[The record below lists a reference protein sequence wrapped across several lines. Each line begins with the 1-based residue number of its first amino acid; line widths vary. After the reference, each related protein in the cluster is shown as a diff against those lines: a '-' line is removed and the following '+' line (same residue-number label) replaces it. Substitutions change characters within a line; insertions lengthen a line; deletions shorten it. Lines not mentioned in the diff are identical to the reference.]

1 MNRRSDQPMNTSMIK
16 KIQQELLNGL
26 DVLLVTGAFWL
37 CWQHFYQNRID
48 HPFYYLG
55 NLIMVFLFGLFYYSI
70 SHLYNGYSV
79 PISRIYELV
88 YSQTLAAC
96 LSDGLLYLMILLIN
110 RHYITFLPFLPTLV
124 LQFFLIV
131 GWTVA
136 AHQWYFHQF
145 PPKKTVV
152 ILGQGQNVDA
162 LVKQYGMDVHF
173 DVQSVVPVEEC
184 LKDLPGTIGQAEV
197 VFCCGLH
204 SHNRNLV
211 TKYCVAHK
219 ISTYVIPRIGDVI
232 MDSARKVHLFHLPMM
247 AVQRYNPSPEY
258 LILKR
263 AYDIALSL
271 VALVLFA
278 PIMAVVAAAIKATDG
293 GDIFYR
299 QARLTKD
306 GKVFQVLKFR
316 SMRMDAE
323 KDGVARLS
331 TGENDPRVTK
341 VGRFIRAVRFDELP
355 QLLNILKG
363 DMAIVGPRP
372 ERPAISAQYAQAMP
386 EWNLR
391 LQAKC
396 GLTGYAQVYGQ
407 YNTTPYDKLL
417 LDLMYIAKPSLFEDF
432 KIIFATVKILF
443 MKEST
448 AGVAEGQVTAEAEP
462 VHEGNMGQSFK

>member
-1 MNRRSDQPMNTSMIK
+1 MNTSMIK

-219 ISTYVIPRIGDVI
+219 IGTYVIPRIGDVI

-323 KDGVARLS
+323 KDGIARLS

-462 VHEGNMGQSFK
+462 VHVRERMNG

>member
-1 MNRRSDQPMNTSMIK
+1 MNRFMTTSMHK
-16 KIQQELLNGL
+16 KIQQEILNGFNI
-26 DVLLVTGAFWL
+26 LLVTGAFWL
-37 CWQHFYQNRID
+37 CWSYFYASQIT
-48 HPFYYLG
+48 HPFYYVG
-55 NLIMVFLFGLFYYSI
+55 NLIMVFLFGLFYYFT
-70 SHLYNGYSV
+70 SHLYNGYSL

-88 YSQTLAAC
+88 YSQALAA
-96 LSDGLLYLMILLIN
+96 LISDGILYLITILIN
-110 RHYITFLPFLPTLV
+110 RHYISFFPFVPTFL
-124 LQFFLIV
+124 LQFLLITL
-131 GWTVA
+131 WTVA
-136 AHQWYFHQF
+136 AHQWYFREF

-152 ILGQGQNVDA
+152 ILGQGQNVDK

-184 LKDLPGTIGQAEV
+184 LKDIPGTIGQAEV
-197 VFCCGLH
+197 VFCCGLR

-219 ISTYVIPRIGDVI
+219 IGTYVIPRIGDVI
-232 MDSARKVHLFHLPMM
+232 MDSAKKVHLFHLPMM
-247 AVQRYNPSPEY
+247 AVQRYNPSPEF
-258 LILKR
+258 LFFKR
-263 AYDIALSL
+263 LYDIVLSL

-278 PIMAVVAAAIKATDG
+278 PIMAAVAVAIKFTDG

-372 ERPAISAQYAQAMP
+372 ERPEISAQYAKAMP

-443 MKEST
+443 MKDST
-448 AGVAEGQVTAEAEP
+448 EGVAEGQVTAETKTE
-462 VHEGNMGQSFK
+462 SR

>member
-211 TKYCVAHK
+211 TKYCMAHK

-462 VHEGNMGQSFK
+462 VHVRERMNG

>member
-1 MNRRSDQPMNTSMIK
+1 MNRFMTTSMHK
-16 KIQQELLNGL
+16 KIQQELLNGFNI
-26 DVLLVTGAFWL
+26 LLVTGAFWL
-37 CWQHFYQNRID
+37 CWSYFYASQIT
-48 HPFYYLG
+48 HPFYYVG
-55 NLIMVFLFGLFYYSI
+55 NLIMVFLFGLFYYFT
-70 SHLYNGYSV
+70 SHLYNGYSL

-88 YSQTLAAC
+88 YSQALAA
-96 LSDGLLYLMILLIN
+96 LISDGILYLITILIN
-110 RHYITFLPFLPTLV
+110 RHYISFFPFVPTFL
-124 LQFFLIV
+124 LQFFLITL
-131 GWTVA
+131 WTVA
-136 AHQWYFHQF
+136 AHQWYFRVF
-145 PPKKTVV
+145 PPRKTVV
-152 ILGQGQNVDA
+152 ILGQGQNVDK

-184 LKDLPGTIGQAEV
+184 LKDIPGTIGQAEV
-197 VFCCGLH
+197 VFCCGLR

-219 ISTYVIPRIGDVI
+219 IGTYVIPRIGDVI
-232 MDSARKVHLFHLPMM
+232 MDSAKKVHLFHLPMM
-247 AVQRYNPSPEY
+247 AVQRYNPSPEF
-258 LILKR
+258 LFFKR
-263 AYDIALSL
+263 LYDIVLSL

-278 PIMAVVAAAIKATDG
+278 PIMAAVAVAIKMTDG

-372 ERPAISAQYAQAMP
+372 ERPEISAQYAKAMP

-443 MKEST
+443 MKDST
-448 AGVAEGQVTAEAEP
+448 EGVAEGQVTAETSSNSKG
-462 VHEGNMGQSFK
+462 VIN

>member
-1 MNRRSDQPMNTSMIK
+1 MNTSMIK

-219 ISTYVIPRIGDVI
+219 IGTYVIPRIGDVI

-278 PIMAVVAAAIKATDG
+278 PIMVVVAAAIKATDG

-448 AGVAEGQVTAEAEP
+448 AGMAEGQVTAEAT
-462 VHEGNMGQSFK
+462 NKN

>member
-1 MNRRSDQPMNTSMIK
+1 MNRFMTTSMHK
-16 KIQQELLNGL
+16 KIQQELLNGFNI
-26 DVLLVTGAFWL
+26 LLVTGAFWL
-37 CWQHFYQNRID
+37 CWSYFYARQIT
-48 HPFYYLG
+48 HPFYYAG
-55 NLIMVFLFGLFYYSI
+55 NLIMVFLFGLFYYFT
-70 SHLYNGYSV
+70 SHLYNGYSL

-88 YSQTLAAC
+88 YSQALAA
-96 LSDGLLYLMILLIN
+96 LISDGILYLITILIN
-110 RHYITFLPFLPTLV
+110 RHYISFFPFVPTFL
-124 LQFFLIV
+124 LQFFLITL
-131 GWTVA
+131 WTVA
-136 AHQWYFHQF
+136 AHQWYFREF

-152 ILGQGQNVDA
+152 ILGQGQNVDK

-184 LKDLPGTIGQAEV
+184 LKDIPGTIGQAEV

-219 ISTYVIPRIGDVI
+219 IGTYVIPRIGDVI
-232 MDSARKVHLFHLPMM
+232 MDSAKKVHLFHLPMM
-247 AVQRYNPSPEY
+247 AVQRYNPSPEF
-258 LILKR
+258 LFFKR
-263 AYDIALSL
+263 LYDIVLSL

-278 PIMAVVAAAIKATDG
+278 PIMAAVAVAIKMTDG

-372 ERPAISAQYAQAMP
+372 ERPEISAQYAKAMP

-443 MKEST
+443 MKDST
-448 AGVAEGQVTAEAEP
+448 EGVAEGQVTAEAAHAQEKMN
-462 VHEGNMGQSFK
+462 G

>member
-1 MNRRSDQPMNTSMIK
+1 MNRFMTTSMYK
-16 KIQQELLNGL
+16 KIQQEILNGFNI
-26 DVLLVTGAFWL
+26 LLVTGAFWL
-37 CWQHFYQNRID
+37 CWSYFYASQIT
-48 HPFYYLG
+48 HPFYYVG
-55 NLIMVFLFGLFYYSI
+55 NLIMVFLFGLFYYFT
-70 SHLYNGYSV
+70 SHLYNGYSL

-88 YSQTLAAC
+88 YSQALAA
-96 LSDGLLYLMILLIN
+96 LISDGILYLITILIN
-110 RHYITFLPFLPTLV
+110 RHYISFFPFVPTFL
-124 LQFFLIV
+124 LQFLLITL
-131 GWTVA
+131 WTVA
-136 AHQWYFHQF
+136 AHQWYFREF

-152 ILGQGQNVDA
+152 ILGQGQNVDK

-184 LKDLPGTIGQAEV
+184 LKDIPGTIGQAEV
-197 VFCCGLH
+197 VFCCGLR

-219 ISTYVIPRIGDVI
+219 IGTYVIPRIGDVI
-232 MDSARKVHLFHLPMM
+232 MDSAKKVHLFHLPMM
-247 AVQRYNPSPEY
+247 AVQRYNPSPEF
-258 LILKR
+258 LFFKR
-263 AYDIALSL
+263 LYDIVLSL

-278 PIMAVVAAAIKATDG
+278 PIMAAVAVAIKMTDG

-372 ERPAISAQYAQAMP
+372 ERPEISAQYAKAMP

-407 YNTTPYDKLL
+407 YNTNPYDKLL

-443 MKEST
+443 MKDST
-448 AGVAEGQVTAEAEP
+448 EGVAEGQVTAEVEP
-462 VHEGNMGQSFK
+462 VHVRERMNG

>member
-219 ISTYVIPRIGDVI
+219 IGTYVIPRIGDVI

>member
-1 MNRRSDQPMNTSMIK
+1 MNTSMIK

-462 VHEGNMGQSFK
+462 VHEGGKQC

>member
-1 MNRRSDQPMNTSMIK
+1 MNTSMIK

-306 GKVFQVLKFR
+306 GKIFQVLKFR

>member
-1 MNRRSDQPMNTSMIK
+1 MNRFMTTSMHK
-16 KIQQELLNGL
+16 KIQQELLNGFNI
-26 DVLLVTGAFWL
+26 LLVTGAFWL
-37 CWQHFYQNRID
+37 CWSYFYASQIT
-48 HPFYYLG
+48 HPFYYVG
-55 NLIMVFLFGLFYYSI
+55 NLIMVFLFGLFYYFT
-70 SHLYNGYSV
+70 SHLYNGYSL

-88 YSQTLAAC
+88 YSQALAA
-96 LSDGLLYLMILLIN
+96 LISDGILYLITILIN
-110 RHYITFLPFLPTLV
+110 RHYISFFPFVPTFL
-124 LQFFLIV
+124 LQFFLITL
-131 GWTVA
+131 WTVA
-136 AHQWYFHQF
+136 AHQWYFREF

-152 ILGQGQNVDA
+152 ILGQGQNVDK

-184 LKDLPGTIGQAEV
+184 LKDIPGTIGQAEV

-219 ISTYVIPRIGDVI
+219 IGTYVIPRIGDVI
-232 MDSARKVHLFHLPMM
+232 MDSAKKVHLFHLPMM
-247 AVQRYNPSPEY
+247 AVQRYNPSPEF
-258 LILKR
+258 LFFKR
-263 AYDIALSL
+263 LYDIVLSL

-278 PIMAVVAAAIKATDG
+278 PIMAAVAVAIKMTDG

-372 ERPAISAQYAQAMP
+372 ERPEISAQYAKAMP

-417 LDLMYIAKPSLFEDF
+417 LDLMYIARPSLFEDF

-448 AGVAEGQVTAEAEP
+448 EGVAEGQVTAEVEP
-462 VHEGNMGQSFK
+462 VHVRERMNG

>member
-1 MNRRSDQPMNTSMIK
+1 MNRFMTTSMHK
-16 KIQQELLNGL
+16 KIQQELLNGFNI
-26 DVLLVTGAFWL
+26 LLVTGAFWL
-37 CWQHFYQNRID
+37 CWSYFYASQIT
-48 HPFYYLG
+48 HPFYYVG
-55 NLIMVFLFGLFYYSI
+55 NLIMVFLFGLFYYFT
-70 SHLYNGYSV
+70 SHLYNGYSL

-88 YSQTLAAC
+88 YSQALAA
-96 LSDGLLYLMILLIN
+96 LISDGILYLITILIN
-110 RHYITFLPFLPTLV
+110 RHYISFFPFVPTFL
-124 LQFFLIV
+124 LQFFLITL
-131 GWTVA
+131 WTVA
-136 AHQWYFHQF
+136 AHQWYFREF

-152 ILGQGQNVDA
+152 ILGQGQNVDK

-184 LKDLPGTIGQAEV
+184 LKDIPGTIGQAEV

-219 ISTYVIPRIGDVI
+219 IGTYVIPRIGDVI
-232 MDSARKVHLFHLPMM
+232 MDSAKKVHLFHLPMM
-247 AVQRYNPSPEY
+247 AVQRYNPSPEF
-258 LILKR
+258 LFFKR
-263 AYDIALSL
+263 LYDIVLSL

-278 PIMAVVAAAIKATDG
+278 PIMAAVAVAIKMTDG

-372 ERPAISAQYAQAMP
+372 ERPEISAQYAKAMP

-443 MKEST
+443 MKDST
-448 AGVAEGQVTAEAEP
+448 EGVAEGQVTAEVEP
-462 VHEGNMGQSFK
+462 VHVREKMNG

>member
-1 MNRRSDQPMNTSMIK
+1 MNRFMTTSMHK
-16 KIQQELLNGL
+16 KIQQELLNGFNI
-26 DVLLVTGAFWL
+26 LLVTGAFWL
-37 CWQHFYQNRID
+37 CWSYFYAGRIT
-48 HPFYYLG
+48 HPFYYVG
-55 NLIMVFLFGLFYYSI
+55 NLIMVFLFGLFYYFT
-70 SHLYNGYSV
+70 SHLYNGYSL

-88 YSQTLAAC
+88 YSQALAA
-96 LSDGLLYLMILLIN
+96 LISDGILYLITILIN
-110 RHYITFLPFLPTLV
+110 RHYISFFPFVPTFL
-124 LQFFLIV
+124 LQFFLITL
-131 GWTVA
+131 WTVA
-136 AHQWYFHQF
+136 AHQWYFREF

-152 ILGQGQNVDA
+152 ILGQGQNVDK

-184 LKDLPGTIGQAEV
+184 LKDIPGTIGQAEV
-197 VFCCGLH
+197 VFCCGLR

-219 ISTYVIPRIGDVI
+219 IGTYVIPRIGDVI
-232 MDSARKVHLFHLPMM
+232 MDSAKKVHLFHLPMM
-247 AVQRYNPSPEY
+247 AVQRYNPSPEF
-258 LILKR
+258 LFFKR
-263 AYDIALSL
+263 LYDIVLSL

-278 PIMAVVAAAIKATDG
+278 PIMAAVAVAIKMTDG

-372 ERPAISAQYAQAMP
+372 ERPEISAQYAKAMP

-443 MKEST
+443 MKDST
-448 AGVAEGQVTAEAEP
+448 EGVAEGQVTAEVGP
-462 VHEGNMGQSFK
+462 VHEGGKQC

>member
-1 MNRRSDQPMNTSMIK
+1 MNTSMIK

-26 DVLLVTGAFWL
+26 DILLVTGAFWL

-70 SHLYNGYSV
+70 SHLYNGYTL

-184 LKDLPGTIGQAEV
+184 LKDIPGTIGQAEV

-219 ISTYVIPRIGDVI
+219 IGTYVIPRIGDVI

-372 ERPAISAQYAQAMP
+372 ELPAISAQYAKAMP

-448 AGVAEGQVTAEAEP
+448 EGVAEGQVTAEAT
-462 VHEGNMGQSFK
+462 NKN

>member
-1 MNRRSDQPMNTSMIK
+1 MNRFMTTSMHK
-16 KIQQELLNGL
+16 KIQQELLNGFNI
-26 DVLLVTGAFWL
+26 LLVTGAFWL
-37 CWQHFYQNRID
+37 CWSYFYASRLTY
-48 HPFYYLG
+48 PFYYVG
-55 NLIMVFLFGLFYYSI
+55 NLIMVFLFGLFYYFT
-70 SHLYNGYSV
+70 SHLYNGYSL

-88 YSQTLAAC
+88 YSQALAA
-96 LSDGLLYLMILLIN
+96 LISDGILYLITILIN
-110 RHYITFLPFLPTLV
+110 RHYISFFPFVPTFL
-124 LQFFLIV
+124 LQFFLITL
-131 GWTVA
+131 WTVA
-136 AHQWYFHQF
+136 AHQWYFRVF
-145 PPKKTVV
+145 PPRKTVV
-152 ILGQGQNVDA
+152 ILGQGQNVDK

-184 LKDLPGTIGQAEV
+184 LKDIPGTIGQAEV
-197 VFCCGLH
+197 VFCCGLR

-219 ISTYVIPRIGDVI
+219 IGTYVIPRIGDVI
-232 MDSARKVHLFHLPMM
+232 MDSAKKVHLFHLPMM
-247 AVQRYNPSPEY
+247 AVQRYNPSPEF
-258 LILKR
+258 LFFKR
-263 AYDIALSL
+263 LYDIVLSL

-278 PIMAVVAAAIKATDG
+278 PIMAAVAVAIKMTDG

-372 ERPAISAQYAQAMP
+372 ERPEISAQYAKAMP

-443 MKEST
+443 MKDST
-448 AGVAEGQVTAEAEP
+448 EGVAEGQVTAEVEP
-462 VHEGNMGQSFK
+462 VHVRERMNG

>member
-1 MNRRSDQPMNTSMIK
+1 MNTSMIK

-219 ISTYVIPRIGDVI
+219 IGTYVIPRIGDVI

-448 AGVAEGQVTAEAEP
+448 AGVAEGQVTAEAT
-462 VHEGNMGQSFK
+462 NKN

>member
-1 MNRRSDQPMNTSMIK
+1 MNRFMTTSMHK
-16 KIQQELLNGL
+16 KIQQELLNGFNI
-26 DVLLVTGAFWL
+26 LLVTGAFWL
-37 CWQHFYQNRID
+37 CWSYFYASQIT
-48 HPFYYLG
+48 HPFYYVG
-55 NLIMVFLFGLFYYSI
+55 NLIMVFLFGLFYYFT
-70 SHLYNGYSV
+70 SHLYNGYSL

-88 YSQTLAAC
+88 YSQALAA
-96 LSDGLLYLMILLIN
+96 LISDGILYLITILIN
-110 RHYITFLPFLPTLV
+110 RHYISFFPFVPTFL
-124 LQFFLIV
+124 LQFFLITL
-131 GWTVA
+131 WTVA
-136 AHQWYFHQF
+136 AHQWYFREF

-152 ILGQGQNVDA
+152 ILGQGQNVDK

-184 LKDLPGTIGQAEV
+184 LKDIPGTIGQAEV

-219 ISTYVIPRIGDVI
+219 IGTYVIPRIGDVI
-232 MDSARKVHLFHLPMM
+232 MDSAKKVHLFHLPMM
-247 AVQRYNPSPEY
+247 AVQRYNPSPEF
-258 LILKR
+258 LFFKR
-263 AYDIALSL
+263 LYDIVLSL

-278 PIMAVVAAAIKATDG
+278 PIMAAVAVAIKMTDG

-372 ERPAISAQYAQAMP
+372 ERPEISAQYAKAMP

-443 MKEST
+443 MKDST
-448 AGVAEGQVTAEAEP
+448 EGVAEGQVTAEVKP
-462 VHEGNMGQSFK
+462 VHVRERMNG

>member
-1 MNRRSDQPMNTSMIK
+1 MNRFMTTSMHK
-16 KIQQELLNGL
+16 KIQQELLNGFNI
-26 DVLLVTGAFWL
+26 LLVTGAFWL
-37 CWQHFYQNRID
+37 CWSYFYASQIT
-48 HPFYYLG
+48 HPFYYVG
-55 NLIMVFLFGLFYYSI
+55 NLIMVFLFGLFYYFT
-70 SHLYNGYSV
+70 SHLYNGYSL

-88 YSQTLAAC
+88 YSQALAA
-96 LSDGLLYLMILLIN
+96 LISDGILYLITILIN
-110 RHYITFLPFLPTLV
+110 RHYISFFPFVPTFL
-124 LQFFLIV
+124 LQFFLITL
-131 GWTVA
+131 WTVA
-136 AHQWYFHQF
+136 AHQWYFREF

-152 ILGQGQNVDA
+152 ILGQGQNVDK

-184 LKDLPGTIGQAEV
+184 IQDIPGTIGQAEV

-219 ISTYVIPRIGDVI
+219 IGTYVIPRIGDVI
-232 MDSARKVHLFHLPMM
+232 MDSAKKVHLFHLPMM
-247 AVQRYNPSPEY
+247 AVQRYNPSPEF
-258 LILKR
+258 LFFKR
-263 AYDIALSL
+263 LYDIVLSL
-271 VALVLFA
+271 VALVPFA
-278 PIMAVVAAAIKATDG
+278 PIMAAVAAAIKFTDG

-372 ERPAISAQYAQAMP
+372 ERPEISAQYAKAMP

-443 MKEST
+443 MKDST
-448 AGVAEGQVTAEAEP
+448 EGVAEGQVTAEVEP
-462 VHEGNMGQSFK
+462 VHVREKMNG

>member
-1 MNRRSDQPMNTSMIK
+1 MNTSIIK

-219 ISTYVIPRIGDVI
+219 IGTYVIPRIGDVI

-462 VHEGNMGQSFK
+462 VHVRERMNG

>member
-1 MNRRSDQPMNTSMIK
+1 MNRFMTTSMHK
-16 KIQQELLNGL
+16 KIQQELLNGFNI
-26 DVLLVTGAFWL
+26 LLVTGAFWL
-37 CWQHFYQNRID
+37 CWSYFYASQIT
-48 HPFYYLG
+48 HPFYYVG
-55 NLIMVFLFGLFYYSI
+55 NLIMVFLFGLFYYFT
-70 SHLYNGYSV
+70 SHLYNGYSL

-88 YSQTLAAC
+88 YSQALAA
-96 LSDGLLYLMILLIN
+96 LISDGILYLITILIN
-110 RHYITFLPFLPTLV
+110 RHYISFFPFVPTFLF
-124 LQFFLIV
+124 QFFLITL
-131 GWTVA
+131 WTVA
-136 AHQWYFHQF
+136 AHQWYFREF

-152 ILGQGQNVDA
+152 ILGQGQNVDK

-173 DVQSVVPVEEC
+173 DVQSVVPVEAC
-184 LKDLPGTIGQAEV
+184 LKDIPGTIGQAEV

-219 ISTYVIPRIGDVI
+219 IGTYVIPRIGDVI
-232 MDSARKVHLFHLPMM
+232 MDSAKKVHLFHLPMM
-247 AVQRYNPSPEY
+247 AVQRYNPSPEF
-258 LILKR
+258 LFFKR
-263 AYDIALSL
+263 LYDIVLSL

-278 PIMAVVAAAIKATDG
+278 PIMAAVAVAIKMTDG

-372 ERPAISAQYAQAMP
+372 ERPEISAQYAKAMP

-443 MKEST
+443 MKDST
-448 AGVAEGQVTAEAEP
+448 EGVAEGQVTAEVEP
-462 VHEGNMGQSFK
+462 VHVRERMNG

>member
-1 MNRRSDQPMNTSMIK
+1 MNRFMTTSMHK
-16 KIQQELLNGL
+16 KIQQELLNGFNI
-26 DVLLVTGAFWL
+26 LLVTGAFWL
-37 CWQHFYQNRID
+37 CWSYFYASQIT
-48 HPFYYLG
+48 HPFYYAG
-55 NLIMVFLFGLFYYSI
+55 NLIMVFLFGLFYYFT
-70 SHLYNGYSV
+70 SHLYNGYSL

-88 YSQTLAAC
+88 YSQALAA
-96 LSDGLLYLMILLIN
+96 LISDGILYLITILIN
-110 RHYITFLPFLPTLV
+110 RHYISFFPFVPTFL
-124 LQFFLIV
+124 LQFLLITL
-131 GWTVA
+131 WTVA
-136 AHQWYFHQF
+136 AHQWYFREF

-152 ILGQGQNVDA
+152 ILGQGQNVDK

-173 DVQSVVPVEEC
+173 DVQSVIPVEEC
-184 LKDLPGTIGQAEV
+184 LKDIPGTIGQAEV
-197 VFCCGLH
+197 VFCCGLR

-219 ISTYVIPRIGDVI
+219 IGTYVIPRIGDVI
-232 MDSARKVHLFHLPMM
+232 MDSAKKVHLFHLPMM
-247 AVQRYNPSPEY
+247 AVQRYNPSPEF
-258 LILKR
+258 LFFKR
-263 AYDIALSL
+263 LYDIVLSL

-278 PIMAVVAAAIKATDG
+278 PIMAAVAAAIKFTDG

-372 ERPAISAQYAQAMP
+372 ERPEISAQYAKAMP

-443 MKEST
+443 MKDST
-448 AGVAEGQVTAEAEP
+448 EGVAEGQVTAEVKP
-462 VHEGNMGQSFK
+462 VHEGGKQC

>member
-1 MNRRSDQPMNTSMIK
+1 MNRFMTTSMHK
-16 KIQQELLNGL
+16 KIQQELLNGFNI
-26 DVLLVTGAFWL
+26 LLVTGAFWL
-37 CWQHFYQNRID
+37 CWSYFYARQITY
-48 HPFYYLG
+48 PFYYVG
-55 NLIMVFLFGLFYYSI
+55 NLIMVFLFGLFYYFT
-70 SHLYNGYSV
+70 SHLYNGYSL

-88 YSQTLAAC
+88 YSQALAA
-96 LSDGLLYLMILLIN
+96 LISDGILYLITILIN
-110 RHYITFLPFLPTLV
+110 RHYISFFPFVPTFL
-124 LQFFLIV
+124 LQFLLITL
-131 GWTVA
+131 WTVA
-136 AHQWYFHQF
+136 AHQWYFRVF

-152 ILGQGQNVDA
+152 ILGQGQNVDK

-184 LKDLPGTIGQAEV
+184 LKDIPGTIGQAEV
-197 VFCCGLH
+197 VFCCGLR

-219 ISTYVIPRIGDVI
+219 IGAYVIPRIGDVI
-232 MDSARKVHLFHLPMM
+232 MDSAKKVHLFHLPMM
-247 AVQRYNPSPEY
+247 AVQRYNPSPEF
-258 LILKR
+258 LFFKR
-263 AYDIALSL
+263 LYDIVLSL

-278 PIMAVVAAAIKATDG
+278 PIMAAVAVAIKMTDG

-363 DMAIVGPRP
+363 DMAIVGSRP
-372 ERPAISAQYAQAMP
+372 ERPEISAQYAKTMP

-417 LDLMYIAKPSLFEDF
+417 LDLMYIARPSLFEDF

-443 MKEST
+443 MKDST
-448 AGVAEGQVTAEAEP
+448 EGVAEGQVTAEVEP

>member
-1 MNRRSDQPMNTSMIK
+1 MTTSMHK
-16 KIQQELLNGL
+16 KIQQELLNGFNI
-26 DVLLVTGAFWL
+26 LLVTGAFWL
-37 CWQHFYQNRID
+37 CWSYFYAGQIT
-48 HPFYYLG
+48 HPFYYAG
-55 NLIMVFLFGLFYYSI
+55 NLIMVFLFGLFYYFT
-70 SHLYNGYSV
+70 SHLYNGYSL

-88 YSQTLAAC
+88 YSQALAA
-96 LSDGLLYLMILLIN
+96 LISDGILYLITILIN
-110 RHYITFLPFLPTLV
+110 RHYISFFPFVPTFL
-124 LQFFLIV
+124 LQFLLITL
-131 GWTVA
+131 WTVA
-136 AHQWYFHQF
+136 AHQWYFREF

-152 ILGQGQNVDA
+152 ILGQGQNVDK

-173 DVQSVVPVEEC
+173 DVQSVIPVEEC
-184 LKDLPGTIGQAEV
+184 LKDIPGTIGQAEV
-197 VFCCGLH
+197 VFCCGLR

-219 ISTYVIPRIGDVI
+219 IGTYVIPRIGDVI
-232 MDSARKVHLFHLPMM
+232 MDSAKKVHLFHLPMM
-247 AVQRYNPSPEY
+247 AVQRYNPSPEF
-258 LILKR
+258 LFFKR
-263 AYDIALSL
+263 LYDILLSL
-271 VALVLFA
+271 VALVLFG
-278 PIMAVVAAAIKATDG
+278 PIMAAVAVAIKMTDG

-372 ERPAISAQYAQAMP
+372 ERPEISAQYAKAMP

-443 MKEST
+443 MKDST
-448 AGVAEGQVTAEAEP
+448 EGVAEGQVTAEVEP
-462 VHEGNMGQSFK
+462 VHEGGKQC

>member
-1 MNRRSDQPMNTSMIK
+1 MNTSMIK

-219 ISTYVIPRIGDVI
+219 IGTYVIPRIGDVI

-306 GKVFQVLKFR
+306 GKVFHVLKFR

-323 KDGVARLS
+323 KDGIARLS

-341 VGRFIRAVRFDELP
+341 VGRLIRAVRFDELP

-363 DMAIVGPRP
+363 DMTIVGPRP

>member
-16 KIQQELLNGL
+16 KIQQELLNRL

-197 VFCCGLH
+197 VFCCGLR
-204 SHNRNLV
+204 SHTRNQV
-211 TKYCVAHK
+211 AKYCVAHK
-219 ISTYVIPRIGDVI
+219 IGTYVIPRIGDVI

-306 GKVFQVLKFR
+306 GKIFQVLKFR

-462 VHEGNMGQSFK
+462 VHVRERMNG

>member
-1 MNRRSDQPMNTSMIK
+1 
-16 KIQQELLNGL
+16 
-26 DVLLVTGAFWL
+26 
-37 CWQHFYQNRID
+37 
-48 HPFYYLG
+48 
-55 NLIMVFLFGLFYYSI
+55 MVFLFGLFYYSI

-219 ISTYVIPRIGDVI
+219 IGTYVIPRIGDVI

-462 VHEGNMGQSFK
+462 VHVRERMNG

>member
-1 MNRRSDQPMNTSMIK
+1 MNHFMTTSMHK
-16 KIQQELLNGL
+16 KIQQEILNGFNI
-26 DVLLVTGAFWL
+26 LLVTGAFWL
-37 CWQHFYQNRID
+37 CWSYFYASQIT
-48 HPFYYLG
+48 HPFYYVG
-55 NLIMVFLFGLFYYSI
+55 NLIMVFLFGLFYYFT
-70 SHLYNGYSV
+70 SHLYNGYSL

-88 YSQTLAAC
+88 YSQALAA
-96 LSDGLLYLMILLIN
+96 LISDGILYLITILIN
-110 RHYITFLPFLPTLV
+110 RHYISFFPFVPTFL
-124 LQFFLIV
+124 LQFFLITL
-131 GWTVA
+131 WTVT
-136 AHQWYFHQF
+136 AHQWYFREF

-152 ILGQGQNVDA
+152 ILGQGQNVDK

-184 LKDLPGTIGQAEV
+184 LKDIPGTIGQAEV

-219 ISTYVIPRIGDVI
+219 IGTYVIPRIGDVI
-232 MDSARKVHLFHLPMM
+232 MDSAKKVHLFHLPMM
-247 AVQRYNPSPEY
+247 AVQRYNPSPEF
-258 LILKR
+258 LFFKR
-263 AYDIALSL
+263 FYDIVLSL

-278 PIMAVVAAAIKATDG
+278 PIMAAVAVAIKLTDG

-372 ERPAISAQYAQAMP
+372 ERPEISAQYAKAMP

-391 LQAKC
+391 LQTKC

-443 MKEST
+443 MKDST
-448 AGVAEGQVTAEAEP
+448 EGVAEGQVTAEVEP
-462 VHEGNMGQSFK
+462 VHVRERMNG

>member
-1 MNRRSDQPMNTSMIK
+1 MNTSMIK

-417 LDLMYIAKPSLFEDF
+417 LDLMYIAKSSLFEDF

>member
-306 GKVFQVLKFR
+306 GKIFQVLKFR

-462 VHEGNMGQSFK
+462 VHVRERMNG

>member
-1 MNRRSDQPMNTSMIK
+1 MNRFMTTSMHK
-16 KIQQELLNGL
+16 KIQQELLNGFNI
-26 DVLLVTGAFWL
+26 LLVTGAFWL
-37 CWQHFYQNRID
+37 CWSYFYASQIT
-48 HPFYYLG
+48 HPFYYVG
-55 NLIMVFLFGLFYYSI
+55 NLIMVFLFGLFYYFT
-70 SHLYNGYSV
+70 SHLYNGYSL

-88 YSQTLAAC
+88 YSQALAA
-96 LSDGLLYLMILLIN
+96 LISDGILYLITILIN
-110 RHYITFLPFLPTLV
+110 RHYISFFPFVPTFL
-124 LQFFLIV
+124 LQFFLITL
-131 GWTVA
+131 WTVA
-136 AHQWYFHQF
+136 AHQWYFREF
-145 PPKKTVV
+145 PPRKTVV
-152 ILGQGQNVDA
+152 ILGQGQNVDK

-184 LKDLPGTIGQAEV
+184 LKDIPGTIGQAEV

-219 ISTYVIPRIGDVI
+219 IGTYVIPRIGDVI
-232 MDSARKVHLFHLPMM
+232 MDSAKKVHLFHLPMM
-247 AVQRYNPSPEY
+247 AVQRYNPSPEF
-258 LILKR
+258 LFFKR
-263 AYDIALSL
+263 LYDIVLSL

-278 PIMAVVAAAIKATDG
+278 PIMAAVAAAIKFTDG

-372 ERPAISAQYAQAMP
+372 ERPEISAQYAKAMP

-443 MKEST
+443 MKDST
-448 AGVAEGQVTAEAEP
+448 EGVAEGQVTAEVEP
-462 VHEGNMGQSFK
+462 VHVREKMNG

>member
-1 MNRRSDQPMNTSMIK
+1 MNRFMTTSMHK
-16 KIQQELLNGL
+16 KIQQEILNGFNI
-26 DVLLVTGAFWL
+26 LLVTGAFWL
-37 CWQHFYQNRID
+37 CWSYFYASRIT
-48 HPFYYLG
+48 HPFYYVG
-55 NLIMVFLFGLFYYSI
+55 NLIMVFLFGLFYYFT
-70 SHLYNGYSV
+70 SHLYNGYSL

-88 YSQTLAAC
+88 YSQALAA
-96 LSDGLLYLMILLIN
+96 LISDGILYLITILIN
-110 RHYITFLPFLPTLV
+110 RHYISFFPFVPTFL
-124 LQFFLIV
+124 LQFLLITL
-131 GWTVA
+131 WTVA
-136 AHQWYFHQF
+136 AHQWYFREF
-145 PPKKTVV
+145 PPRKTVV
-152 ILGQGQNVDA
+152 ILGQGQNVDK

-173 DVQSVVPVEEC
+173 DVQSVIPVEEC
-184 LKDLPGTIGQAEV
+184 LKDIPGTIGQAEV

-219 ISTYVIPRIGDVI
+219 IGTYVIPRIGDVI
-232 MDSARKVHLFHLPMM
+232 MDSAKKVHLFHLPMM
-247 AVQRYNPSPEY
+247 AVQRYNPSPEF
-258 LILKR
+258 LFFKR
-263 AYDIALSL
+263 LYDIVLSL

-278 PIMAVVAAAIKATDG
+278 PIMAAVAVAIKMTDG

-372 ERPAISAQYAQAMP
+372 ERPEISAQYAKAMP

-443 MKEST
+443 MKDST
-448 AGVAEGQVTAEAEP
+448 EGVAEGQVTAESP
-462 VHEGNMGQSFK
+462 INSKGITN

>member
-1 MNRRSDQPMNTSMIK
+1 
-16 KIQQELLNGL
+16 
-26 DVLLVTGAFWL
+26 
-37 CWQHFYQNRID
+37 
-48 HPFYYLG
+48 
-55 NLIMVFLFGLFYYSI
+55 
-70 SHLYNGYSV
+70 
-79 PISRIYELV
+79 
-88 YSQTLAAC
+88 
-96 LSDGLLYLMILLIN
+96 
-110 RHYITFLPFLPTLV
+110 
-124 LQFFLIV
+124 
-131 GWTVA
+131 
-136 AHQWYFHQF
+136 
-145 PPKKTVV
+145 
-152 ILGQGQNVDA
+152 
-162 LVKQYGMDVHF
+162 
-173 DVQSVVPVEEC
+173 
-184 LKDLPGTIGQAEV
+184 
-197 VFCCGLH
+197 
-204 SHNRNLV
+204 
-211 TKYCVAHK
+211 
-219 ISTYVIPRIGDVI
+219 
-232 MDSARKVHLFHLPMM
+232 MDSAKKVHLFHLPMM
-247 AVQRYNPSPEY
+247 AVQRYNPSPEF
-258 LILKR
+258 LFFKR
-263 AYDIALSL
+263 LYDIVLSL

-278 PIMAVVAAAIKATDG
+278 PIMAAVAVAIKMTDG

-372 ERPAISAQYAQAMP
+372 ERPEISAQYAKAMP

-443 MKEST
+443 MKDST
-448 AGVAEGQVTAEAEP
+448 EGVAEGQVTAEVSQAP
-462 VHEGNMGQSFK
+462 VRERMNG

>member
-1 MNRRSDQPMNTSMIK
+1 MNTSMIK

-26 DVLLVTGAFWL
+26 DILLVTGAFWL

-70 SHLYNGYSV
+70 SHLYNGYTL

-184 LKDLPGTIGQAEV
+184 LKDIPGTIGQAEV

-219 ISTYVIPRIGDVI
+219 IGTYVIPRIGDVI

-372 ERPAISAQYAQAMP
+372 ERPAISAQYAKAMP

-448 AGVAEGQVTAEAEP
+448 EGVAEGQVTAEAT
-462 VHEGNMGQSFK
+462 NKN

>member
-1 MNRRSDQPMNTSMIK
+1 MNRFMTTSMYK
-16 KIQQELLNGL
+16 KIQQELLNGFNI
-26 DVLLVTGAFWL
+26 LLVTGAFWL
-37 CWQHFYQNRID
+37 CWSYFYASQIT
-48 HPFYYLG
+48 HPFYYVG
-55 NLIMVFLFGLFYYSI
+55 NLIMVFLFGLFYYFT
-70 SHLYNGYSV
+70 SHLYNGYSL

-88 YSQTLAAC
+88 YSQALAA
-96 LSDGLLYLMILLIN
+96 LISDGILYLITILIN
-110 RHYITFLPFLPTLV
+110 RHYISFFPFVPTFL
-124 LQFFLIV
+124 LQFFLITL
-131 GWTVA
+131 WTVA
-136 AHQWYFHQF
+136 AHQWYFREF

-152 ILGQGQNVDA
+152 ILGQGQNVDK

-184 LKDLPGTIGQAEV
+184 LKDIPGTIGQAEV

-219 ISTYVIPRIGDVI
+219 IGTYVIPRIGDVI
-232 MDSARKVHLFHLPMM
+232 MDSAKKVHLFHLPMM
-247 AVQRYNPSPEY
+247 AVQRYNPSPEF
-258 LILKR
+258 LFFKR
-263 AYDIALSL
+263 LYDIVLSL

-278 PIMAVVAAAIKATDG
+278 PIMAAVAVAIKMTDG

-372 ERPAISAQYAQAMP
+372 ERPEISAQYAKAMP

-443 MKEST
+443 MKDST
-448 AGVAEGQVTAEAEP
+448 EGVAEGQVTAEVKP
-462 VHEGNMGQSFK
+462 VHVRERMNG

>member
-1 MNRRSDQPMNTSMIK
+1 MNTSMIK

-55 NLIMVFLFGLFYYSI
+55 NLIMAFLFGLFYYSI

-258 LILKR
+258 LIMKR

-386 EWNLR
+386 ECNLR